1 MNITGIRGGAAT
13 TYYPFW
19 HIEFE
24 NLIVLKNNKGVEE
37 NRIRQLDYGVQ
48 LNGHF
53 FDMYMN
59 GEDVY
64 LFSPNEVP
72 ELYKKF
78 FSADLEGFKDE
89 YYNCVELAKQGKI
102 RSKVLRASA
111 IMDDIVNE
119 RTETGR
125 IYIKFVDNVNKQSP
139 FDSEVYPIYQSNLC
153 LEIALP
159 TREFESIEDVKG
171 RIALCTL
178 ASMNMG
184 KWVNIVEDLEL
195 REEFFKDCAVL
206 VQALDGLLSYQ
217 DYPMIQAKLST
228 DEFRTLGIGVV
239 NLADF
244 FAQLGVKYGSPK
256 ALKFVDQWME
266 LLSYGLIK
274 ASADLAKEFGKCT
287 KSDFTCYGKGLFP
300 WELRNKNI
308 DKVTKHEL
316 LLATEWEDL
325 RKQVFIYGIRNATLG
340 AIAPTESSAQI
351 LNATNGV
358 EPPKAKVSI
367 KASKSGLFKQVVP
380 NPELEYEY
388 LWDMK
393 SPRGYLTTMG
403 VMQKWIDQSIS
414 SNTAYNPENYPDNK
428 IPKKDIISDLYMF
441 HSIGG
446 KTLYYSSLYD
456 GSDEKDEVFVEEPE
470 CDTCVV

>member
-1 MNITGIRGGAAT
+1 MEG
-13 TYYPFW
+13 
-19 HIEFE
+19 
-24 NLIVLKNNKGVEE
+24 K
-37 NRIRQLDYGVQ
+37 
-48 LNGHF
+48 
-53 FDMYMN
+53 
-59 GEDVY
+59 DVY

-78 FSADLEGFKDE
+78 FSADLEGFEEE
-89 YYNCVELAKQGKI
+89 YNKCILLAKEGKI
-102 RSKVLRASA
+102 RSKVLRASD

-153 LEIALP
+153 LEVALP
-159 TREFESIEDVKG
+159 TREFESIDDVKG

-184 KWVNIVEDLEL
+184 KWVDIVEDLNL

-206 VQALDGLLSYQ
+206 VQALDGLLGYQ
-217 DYPMIQAKLST
+217 DYPMVQAKLST
-228 DEFRTLGIGVV
+228 EEFRTLGVGVV

-244 FAQLGVKYGSPK
+244 FAQLGVTYGSPK

-274 ASADLAKEFGKCT
+274 ASADLAKDFGKCG
-287 KSDFTCYGKGLFP
+287 KSDFTCYHKGLFP

-308 DKVTKHEL
+308 DKVTTHSL
-316 LLATEWEDL
+316 LLGPEWEVL
-325 RKQVFIYGIRNATLG
+325 RNQVITYGIRNATLS
-340 AIAPTESSAQI
+340 AIAPTESSAQV

-358 EPPKAKVSI
+358 EPPKGKVSI

-380 NPELEYEY
+380 NPELTYEY

-393 SPRGYLTTMG
+393 GPQGYLNTMG
-403 VMQKWIDQSIS
+403 VMQKWVDQSIS
-414 SNTAYNPENYPDNK
+414 SNTAYNPQNYPDNK
-428 IPKKDIISDLYMF
+428 IPKSIIVSDLFNFY
-441 HSIGG
+441 SIGG

-456 GSDEKDEVFVEEPE
+456 GSDEEENVVEEPE